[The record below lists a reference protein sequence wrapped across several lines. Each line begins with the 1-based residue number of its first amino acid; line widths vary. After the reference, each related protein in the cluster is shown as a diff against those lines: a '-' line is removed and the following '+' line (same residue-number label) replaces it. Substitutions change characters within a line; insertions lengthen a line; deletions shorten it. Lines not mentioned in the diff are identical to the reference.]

1 MGFCPI
7 LRFLWRKLTVLLYLS
22 VHGWY
27 GSPIFLN
34 FYGSHLCILADFVL
48 KSGSSR
54 PSSRTV
60 MMRLV
65 FQWFMIQYHFYTL
78 KGDWGC
84 LMSPPPFPRP
94 PAKSQGC
101 HLIPLFCL
109 LSCSSAYYYCSI
121 YWWCHGVWHLSLEST
136 WTPRL
141 SVWPTLKK
149 ISQALKYINKLFWK
163 LHHNTKTTF
172 RFLQMIPK
180 LTRRLQLQK
189 YELLPQIV
197 PYHVN

>member
-1 MGFCPI
+1 MVGMGVPFFWTFMAHTSVFWQI
-7 LRFLWRKLTVLLYLS
+7 LCWNLGHPDQAPEQSWWDWFFSDSWFSITFTLL
-22 VHGWY
+22 
-27 GSPIFLN
+27 
-34 FYGSHLCILADFVL
+34 
-48 KSGSSR
+48 R
-54 PSSRTV
+54 ET
-60 MMRLV
+60 
-65 FQWFMIQYHFYTL
+65 
-78 KGDWGC
+78 GDVWC
-84 LMSPPPFPRP
+84 LLPRP